1 MSCCSRVLED
11 NNFRELSVKAFK
23 HSTFDFK
30 TITVNFLQ
38 EITGEELSSYIDS
51 LLLEYGVNPVYLIVS
66 GGTAKKVDS
75 ILNEIPTVWIKGDE
89 CQEEFITSIQM
100 ISSAM
105 APTYFKNAI
114 GRCTAATLSDQNG
127 DYAWFGNIVAN
138 DISQSRDNQ
147 TIEAFANFNM
157 ILDEVGMKFTDVG
170 RTWLYLDKLLEWYD
184 DFNVVR
190 TDFFTDED
198 VFNKLVPA
206 STGIGAS
213 NADHSA
219 IIMGG
224 FACVPKG
231 DTPTVVAPVNSP
243 LQCPAWD
250 YKSSFSRA
258 ISVKTGNDTQIMIS
272 GTASIEP
279 GGLTVH
285 LDDIEK
291 QIELTMKVIDGML
304 GEVDMNFEHVTR
316 ATAYCKE
323 ASYLVAFNAWLESN
337 GYKDMPVAFS
347 HADVCRHD
355 LLFEVELDAAISE

>member
-1 MSCCSRVLED
+1 MDCCTQVLESE
-11 NNFRELSVKAFK
+11 NFKELSIKAFK

-38 EITGEELSSYIDS
+38 KLSGEELSGYIDT
-51 LLLEYGVNPVYLIVS
+51 LLVEYGVNPVYLIIS
-66 GGTAKKVDS
+66 GGTVQKVDS

-100 ISSAM
+100 ISSTT
-105 APTYFKNAI
+105 APTYIKNAV
-114 GRCTAATLSDQNG
+114 GRCIAATLSDKNG

-138 DISQSRDNQ
+138 DISKSRDEQ
-147 TIEAFANFNM
+147 TVEAFANFNS
-157 ILDEVGMKFTDVG
+157 ILAEIGMKFTDVA
-170 RTWLYLDKLLEWYD
+170 RTWLYLDRLLEWYD

-190 TDFFTDED
+190 TDFFNDED
-198 VFNKLVPA
+198 IFNHLVPA
-206 STGIGAS
+206 STGIGAC
-213 NADHSA
+213 NADQSA

-224 FACVPKG
+224 FASVQKG
-231 DTPTVVAPVNSP
+231 ETPTVIAPVLSP

-258 ISVKTGNDTQIMIS
+258 ISVKTGNDTQIMVS

-304 GEVDMNFEHVTR
+304 GEVDMTFGNVTR

-323 ASYLVAFNAWLESN
+323 ASYLTAFNAWLKKN
-337 GYKDMPVAFS
+337 GYEDMPVAFS

-355 LLFEVELDAAISE
+355 LLFEVELDAAISK